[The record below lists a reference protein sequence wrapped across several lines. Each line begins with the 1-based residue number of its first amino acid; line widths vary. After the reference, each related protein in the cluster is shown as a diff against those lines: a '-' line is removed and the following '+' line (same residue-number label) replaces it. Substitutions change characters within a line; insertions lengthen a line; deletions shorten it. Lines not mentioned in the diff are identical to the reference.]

1 MQSIPLVDLHA
12 HSTDAGVRRRV
23 ASDLHQALTTVGFA
37 YIVGHGVPQSSLDA
51 AFEAS
56 RQFHASPQPLKDSIA
71 INRFHRGY
79 MGMATSTIVTSS
91 VAKVRRPNLSESLM
105 VMHELAA
112 DDPDFLAG
120 KPMQGPNQ
128 WPQWMPEFRP
138 VIEAYIAEV
147 DRAARTII
155 QTIALSLDLPED
167 ALDPHFVR
175 PTTFL
180 RLLHYPPQPPASPE
194 DQFGS
199 APHTDYGIITVLAQ
213 DATGGLQ
220 VRPRGAN
227 DWIDAPPIEGAYVL
241 NVADMLARWTND
253 RFVSTPHRV
262 INRSGQERY
271 SIPYFFDTDMN
282 ALIECL
288 PTCTGP
294 NSPAKYPAVRYGDYL
309 IERLDR
315 NYDYRNKPGAH

>member
-1 MQSIPLVDLHA
+1 MRSIPLVDLHA
-12 HSTDAGVRRRV
+12 SSTDPGVRRR
-23 ASDLHQALTTVGFA
+23 AAADLYQALTTLGFA
-37 YIVGHGVPQSSLDA
+37 YIVGHGVAQSSLDA

-56 RQFHASPQPLKDSIA
+56 REFHASSQSLKDSIA

-91 VAKVRRPNLSESLM
+91 VAQVRRPNLSESLM
-105 VMHELAA
+105 LMHELAP

-120 KPMQGPNQ
+120 RPMQGPNQ
-128 WPQWMPEFRP
+128 WPDWMPGFRP
-138 VIEAYIAEV
+138 VIESYIADV
-147 DRAARTII
+147 DRAARLII
-155 QTIALSLDLPED
+155 RTIALSLDLPEN
-167 ALDPHFVR
+167 ALDPHFAR

-180 RLLHYPPQPPASPE
+180 RLLHYPPQPPASPD

-213 DATGGLQ
+213 DSTGGLQ
-220 VRPRGAN
+220 VRPRGATE
-227 DWIDAPPIEGAYVL
+227 WIDAPPIEGAYVL

-262 INRSGQERY
+262 INSSGKERY

-282 ALIECL
+282 AMIECL
-288 PTCTGP
+288 PTCVGP
-294 NSPAKYPAVRYGDYL
+294 DRPARHAPVRYGDYL

-315 NYDYRNKPGAH
+315 NYDYRSKSGTR